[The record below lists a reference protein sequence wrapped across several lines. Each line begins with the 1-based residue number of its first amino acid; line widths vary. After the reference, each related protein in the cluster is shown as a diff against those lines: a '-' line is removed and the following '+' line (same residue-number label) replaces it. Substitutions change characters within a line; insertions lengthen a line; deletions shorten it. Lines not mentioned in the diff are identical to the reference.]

1 MNNWSYDAK
10 RDNASRRHTMI
21 VPYDKLTKEEQ
32 LLDDSAWEVLEEVAK
47 AWQ

>member
-1 MNNWSYDAK
+1 
-10 RDNASRRHTMI
+10 MI

-32 LLDDSAWEVLEEVAK
+32 ILDDSAWEVLEEVAK